1 MKNEMKYRSYCGD
14 EPYLLVKFWESDE
27 RNASAIVNRFIEQQ
41 FRVSYSGQDAIELEE
56 ADRLAA
62 RMLSSELIVF
72 LISAEALE
80 SLAFRNAIHYAL
92 SREKSLFCIFLDD
105 KPLSHGL
112 ALQLSGIPCARLC
125 EYDGTDGLCRSVVTK
140 EPFSQRLR
148 GEDAKVKADTNR
160 SKKRALIAAAVV
172 VALMMVA
179 ASGAAVYR
187 VQYENSLPGQIER
200 ITETDYLDLSG
211 EDAAL
216 LDGLEGKTV
225 RVLIARGMGL
235 TDIAALATVRCE
247 ELDLSQNPN
256 INTLEPLLKN
266 ESLQT
271 VTVSQDMFPAIMRI
285 SGRHAFRILI
295 GE

>member
-1 MKNEMKYRSYCGD
+1 MLFRSD
-14 EPYLLVKFWESDE
+14 
-27 RNASAIVNRFIEQQ
+27 
-41 FRVSYSGQDAIELEE
+41 
-56 ADRLAA
+56 
-62 RMLSSELIVF
+62 
-72 LISAEALE
+72 
-80 SLAFRNAIHYAL
+80 
-92 SREKSLFCIFLDD
+92 
-105 KPLSHGL
+105 
-112 ALQLSGIPCARLC
+112 
-125 EYDGTDGLCRSVVTK
+125 
-140 EPFSQRLR
+140 
-148 GEDAKVKADTNR
+148 
-160 SKKRALIAAAVV
+160 
-172 VALMMVA
+172 
-179 ASGAAVYR
+179 
-187 VQYENSLPGQIER
+187 LPGQIER

-247 ELDLSQNPN
+247 ELDLSQNPS